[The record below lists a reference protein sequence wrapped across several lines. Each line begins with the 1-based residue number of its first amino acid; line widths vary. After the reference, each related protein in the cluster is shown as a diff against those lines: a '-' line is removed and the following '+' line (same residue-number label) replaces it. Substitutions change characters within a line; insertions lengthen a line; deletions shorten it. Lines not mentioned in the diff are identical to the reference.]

1 MKNTLTCLLIFAT
14 FIFARTVYAD
24 LLIYA
29 GAASQP
35 PTEEA
40 AREFEEETGIRVDV
54 IFGGSGYVL
63 SQMKLAGQGDLYFP
77 GSSDYMEK
85 AKRDGGVLSETEQ
98 RVVYL
103 VNAINV
109 PAGNPKKIHGLTDL
123 LEPGLRIAIANPDG
137 VCVGA
142 YAVEIIEK
150 SLNQEQVRAFR
161 ENLVNYV
168 GSCAKTASVIALG
181 AVDAVIGWRVFA
193 HWDPERIETIPLQ
206 ADQIAR
212 IGYIPIAISRYST
225 QVENAQRFID
235 FLMGPRGQAI
245 FARYQYFPSPGA
257 AQEWIGSEKPV
268 GGEYIVPKSWLSA
281 P

>member
-1 MKNTLTCLLIFAT
+1 MKNSLTCLLIFAT

-85 AKRDGGVLSETEQ
+85 AKREGDVLSETEQ

-137 VCVGA
+137 VCVGGLKGLSRA
-142 YAVEIIEK
+142 RIKRAQPS
-150 SLNQEQVRAFR
+150 SLDFPASRAHCP
-161 ENLVNYV
+161 
-168 GSCAKTASVIALG
+168 GSCPQL
-181 AVDAVIGWRVFA
+181 
-193 HWDPERIETIPLQ
+193 
-206 ADQIAR
+206 
-212 IGYIPIAISRYST
+212 
-225 QVENAQRFID
+225 
-235 FLMGPRGQAI
+235 FLR
-245 FARYQYFPSPGA
+245 S
-257 AQEWIGSEKPV
+257 
-268 GGEYIVPKSWLSA
+268 
-281 P
+281 